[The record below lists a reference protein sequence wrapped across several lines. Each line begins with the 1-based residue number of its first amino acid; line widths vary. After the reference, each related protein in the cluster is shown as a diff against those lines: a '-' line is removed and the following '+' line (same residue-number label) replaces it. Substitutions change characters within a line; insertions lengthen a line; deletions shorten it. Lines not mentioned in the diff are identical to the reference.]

1 LTAASHLSR
10 AAFLAVSAA
19 AHLAAIG
26 ALHPGAGREPAT
38 TEERTDVA
46 VDVVAAD
53 PAVEPPA
60 PEAVAGVPA
69 IVPSPA
75 RPAPPVRS
83 HDPAPLASGPRPAA
97 PSPEPIADPSSPA
110 VVTAPATAPPIFTMT
125 MQVGGTAPHATPAG
139 VPGGDGVAGTAASPF
154 AEGDVSSPARR
165 LGPLD
170 AAYPRAAREQQIEG
184 DVVLTIV
191 VDATGAV
198 ADARVLR
205 QAGFGLDE
213 SALRAVRASRFAPA
227 VRGGRPVAVRMKY
240 TVSFALQ

>member
-19 AHLAAIG
+19 AHIAAIG
-26 ALHPGAGREPAT
+26 ALHPGAGRGPAT
-38 TEERTDVA
+38 TDERADVA
-46 VDVVAAD
+46 VDVVPAD
-53 PAVEPPA
+53 PPVDPPA
-60 PEAVAGVPA
+60 PEAVAAMPA
-69 IVPSPA
+69 IVPS
-75 RPAPPVRS
+75 PAPPVRS
-83 HDPAPLASGPRPAA
+83 HDPAPPPSGPRPAA
-97 PSPEPIADPSSPA
+97 PSLEPIADPSSSPA
-110 VVTAPATAPPIFTMT
+110 VVTAPATAPPVFTMT
-125 MQVGGTAPHATPAG
+125 VQAGGTAPREPAG
-139 VPGGDGVAGTAASPF
+139 GGDGVAGTAVSPF

-170 AAYPRAAREQQIEG
+170 AAYPREAREQQIEG

-191 VDATGAV
+191 VDSTGAV
-198 ADARVLR
+198 ADARVVR